1 MLKSKAC
8 HLDVGARHTTNHDNH
23 HRRMVSISIDQSCT
37 ESDTVEVNIPHQQI
51 KRSFKKITPNIV
63 QGHNIF
69 LDDNDTQQG
78 STLPS
83 YISWEGEDASDG
95 STFTFVQDQNNNMA
109 GSLVDLTNQEVYQ
122 FYNQHDGKMAV
133 TITKS
138 ENFAPEVDPID
149 ASPDEKTWEM
159 WSSNNDNRQRQ
170 LSLPSSSK
178 NIQSNIN
185 DTTGFRLQQSLR
197 TQHDEIIQSKERR
210 QLSDDGSVMDVM
222 VVWTPKAECRRSGL
236 SQGCTLT
243 SQTESN
249 MLSLVNLAI
258 TETNSAYTASGVD
271 SQLLLVHAY
280 RHPDYV
286 ESSFSTALN
295 ELRSG
300 GVSGVNTNRATYGA
314 DIVALLIDDSQYCGL
329 GYIGPRIDLMYSV
342 TAWNCATGYYS
353 FGHEIGHNLGEF

>member
-1 MLKSKAC
+1 MHKYMQKSKAC
-8 HLDVGARHTTNHDNH
+8 HLDVGARHTTNHDDH

-37 ESDTVEVNIPHQQI
+37 ASDTVEVNIPHQQT
-51 KRSFKKITPNIV
+51 KRSFKKINSNNV
-63 QGHNIF
+63 HGDNIF
-69 LDDNDTQQG
+69 LGENDMQQG

-122 FYNQHDGKMAV
+122 FYNQHDGTMAV
-133 TITKS
+133 TITDS
-138 ENFAPEVDPID
+138 EDFAPEIDPVEET
-149 ASPDEKTWEM
+149 PDEKTWEM
-159 WSSNNDNRQRQ
+159 WSSSNDNRQRHLEAVQ
-170 LSLPSSSK
+170 E
-178 NIQSNIN
+178 SNIN
-185 DTTGFRLQQSLR
+185 DTTGFRLQESLR
-197 TQHDEIIQSKERR
+197 TQHDEIIESKESRK
-210 QLSDDGSVMDVM
+210 LSDDGSVMDVM
-222 VVWTPKAECRRSGL
+222 VVWTPKAECRSSGL

-286 ESSFSTALN
+286 ETSFNTALS

-300 GVSGVNTNRATYGA
+300 GVSDVNTNRATYGA

-329 GYIGPRIDLMYSV
+329 GYVGPRIDLMYSV
-342 TAWNCATGYYS
+342 TGWNCATGYYS